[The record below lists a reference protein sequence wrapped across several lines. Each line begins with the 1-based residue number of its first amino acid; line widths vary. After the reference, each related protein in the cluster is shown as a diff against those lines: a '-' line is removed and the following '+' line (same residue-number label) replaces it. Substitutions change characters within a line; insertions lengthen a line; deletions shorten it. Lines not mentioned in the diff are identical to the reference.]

1 MKAPFFVLYISSH
14 INLLLA
20 GCSLAEPVSSLID
33 NVKILNFLIKKP
45 TTFYH
50 IAFFNYIIDLVAFYA
65 LMFLIG
71 VLVSPVFVIKYASLL
86 V

>member
-20 GCSLAEPVSSLID
+20 GCSPAEPIFSLID
-33 NVKILNFLIKKP
+33 NAKILNFLIKKP

-50 IAFFNYIIDLVAFYA
+50 IAIF
-65 LMFLIG
+65 
-71 VLVSPVFVIKYASLL
+71 
-86 V
+86 